1 METLVSRLERFN
13 TLTSTK
19 VNQLT
24 SYARGCVSP
33 MNINTWKTETG
44 GDMDNVDGYD
54 ELPDEM
60 KEKVARAMKQGHVDD
75 EDWKWV
81 IRATARR

>member
-1 METLVSRLERFN
+1 
-13 TLTSTK
+13 
-19 VNQLT
+19 
-24 SYARGCVSP
+24 

-54 ELPDEM
+54 ELPNDM
-60 KEKVARAMKQGHVDD
+60 KEKVARALEQGHVDD

-81 IRATARR
+81 MRAIARR